1 MTVYFLAQIRIHDE
15 AGYGEY
21 LATCDEVFAR
31 FMGTYLAVDR
41 SPTVLEGAWPYSRT
55 ALISFPSEADLL
67 AWYRSPEYQ
76 QILLHRLAGARC
88 DTVVLTGN
96 DPVAP

>member
-15 AGYGEY
+15 AEYSEY

-31 FMGTYLAVDR
+31 FNGTYLAVDG
-41 SPTVLEGAWPYSRT
+41 SPTVLEGTWAYTRT
-55 ALISFPSEADLL
+55 VLISFPNEADLL

-76 QILLHRLAGARC
+76 QILAHRLAGAHC
-88 DTVVLTGN
+88 DTVVLSGG